1 MQRFARV
8 GWIRKGKTML
18 TKWYLYVKNWI
29 EAQEGQDLIE
39 YALIVAL
46 LVIVAIVG
54 LTAVGGGIA
63 NVWNTIKDSLA
74 NVLK

>member
-1 MQRFARV
+1 
-8 GWIRKGKTML
+8 ML

-29 EAQEGQDLIE
+29 DEQEGQDLIE

-63 NVWNTIKDSLA
+63 NTWNTIKDSLGT
-74 NVLK
+74 VLE